1 MPAATTPHPVIVAGY
16 DGSAAGRAAVER
28 GIQRAGTTGRL
39 IVVHSHDLPPDYM
52 GVPYYQEMLD
62 RSADKAA
69 AIMEALEQALPQLRE
84 IDYEPDIVVGPPADA
99 ICRVALHRGADEIII
114 GTRGLG
120 RMRALLGSVAH
131 EVLHRA
137 QCPVTVIPE
146 RMAESVAPAARETAA
161 VA

>member
-1 MPAATTPHPVIVAGY
+1 MSAATPNPVIVVGY
-16 DGSAAGRAAVER
+16 DGSAAGRTAVER
-28 GIQRAGTTGRL
+28 GIDRVGTTGRL
-39 IVVHSHDLPPDYM
+39 IVVHSHDLPPDYI

-62 RSADKAA
+62 RSAERAA
-69 AIMEALEQALPQLRE
+69 AVMGSLEQALPQLRDV
-84 IDYEPDIVVGPPADA
+84 DYEPDVVVGPPADA

-146 RMAESVAPAARETAA
+146 RMAESVPPAAAETVAA
-161 VA
+161 V